1 MTGMLQNLRPSQII
15 LEQPLPPHADEE
27 LETRQ
32 SMGLSQN
39 HIEGHRKLVLEVGS
53 LIPRRGQ
60 RADMRRKET
69 DGVDGFA

>member
-1 MTGMLQNLRPSQII
+1 MTGMLQTGNPSQNI
-15 LEQPLPPHADEE
+15 LGQPFPPHADEE
-27 LETRQ
+27 LETRL

-39 HIEGHRKLVLEVGS
+39 HIAGHRKLVLEVGS

-69 DGVDGFA
+69 DGVNGFA